1 MSKRKTLSR
10 NLIGNLLGLK
20 IKITMTL
27 KELKSKVRI
36 THAKKYGSYNVEIT
50 FYGKTYH
57 CTSNNFWAYERAID
71 PKKADKCYTQ
81 KQAYQELY
89 DECLRKNKI
98 GKFAPKDYCV
108 ITIYK

>member
-36 THAKKYGSYNVEIT
+36 IHAKGYGLYNVEIT

-57 CTSNNFWAYERAID
+57 CTSNNSWAYDRAID
-71 PKKADKCYTQ
+71 PEKSDKCYTQ
-81 KQAYQELY
+81 KQAYQEFY
-89 DECLRKNKI
+89 DECKRKNHL
-98 GKFAPKDYCV
+98 GEYS
-108 ITIYK
+108 Y